1 MLFACHVYRPWAAAA
16 TMLCSVVAPT
26 RLPACAHQPPLTS
39 PPPRGGVLFQ
49 RLVRCGRKSTLC
61 CAFSAA
67 RNCFATAGQVLEL
80 IPILVAL
87 NDKPALRSI
96 AEAVEVQA
104 TVRWGAAA
112 NYLLVLCFHVRRGAA
127 RHMLCH
133 TSMLP
138 FLYMYICIRVFAIQ
152 FSQGCLCFLVHQ

>member
-1 MLFACHVYRPWAAAA
+1 MTHR
-16 TMLCSVVAPT
+16 
-26 RLPACAHQPPLTS
+26 

-67 RNCFATAGQVLEL
+67 RNCFAAAGQVLEL
-80 IPILVAL
+80 IPVLVAL

-104 TVRWGAAA
+104 TVG
-112 NYLLVLCFHVRRGAA
+112 VRTNKSCCAPVVCASLA
-127 RHMLCH
+127 RITL
-133 TSMLP
+133 
-138 FLYMYICIRVFAIQ
+138 R
-152 FSQGCLCFLVHQ
+152 